1 MQEKDFI
8 EKFRASLGDKAASFG
23 ASLEKVFSA
32 EAEKTEII
40 NAVKVKRGSKKVKID
55 KEDYEILAVSWKEF
69 GASQER
75 EELRRILKQARHL
88 VSFSDKNKTFV
99 DGINFVL
106 NELDERDKNK

>member
-1 MQEKDFI
+1 MQEDSFI
-8 EKFRASLGDKAASFG
+8 EKFRASLGDKAATFG

-32 EAEKTEII
+32 EEEKSEIVNAPKVIETEKI
-40 NAVKVKRGSKKVKID
+40 KID
-55 KEDYEILAVSWKEF
+55 KEDYEILAVSWKEL

-75 EELRRILKQARHL
+75 EEIRSILIQARRIGNQH
-88 VSFSDKNKTFV
+88 SDKKFV